1 MSSRMLFI
9 PILLSLILAIG
20 CSGKYKA
27 HKEDLS
33 TNSAWPYHRG
43 SLSSPGALP
52 DADFDGK
59 LDVIWQHQSNDK
71 PAGPLTIHQGQLI
84 YPGARNKIRFL
95 QLETGH
101 YSGHIKPKGYVQ
113 SGLVAKDSLGFFAT
127 GPRKNLLKCIN
138 LRKAKRVWDR
148 YILDVASGML
158 VVDDMLIVGA
168 GAGVLAAL
176 EVESGEE
183 VWSFT
188 AESRFHIPPAYSGGL
203 IYQPGD
209 DGIIYAL
216 DPDDGS
222 ETFRVELD
230 GPLVSPVAIGDLVYV
245 ADMSGNVYGLNK
257 SDGERVWQQTL
268 DGPVWTSPAVSE
280 GMLFVGHSG
289 GELVA
294 LDAATGDIVW
304 KYSTVDVIRAS
315 ALVAGQYVIV
325 GTLTGKLYSLNID
338 DGSLVDQ
345 RELKGAISAS
355 PLSDG
360 SRVYV
365 ATDRGL
371 ITCFGFDPD
380 NE

>member
-1 MSSRMLFI
+1 MSGRMLFI
-9 PILLSLILAIG
+9 PAFLILTLMVG
-20 CSGKYKA
+20 CSGKYKTDK
-27 HKEDLS
+27 HELV
-33 TNSAWPYHRG
+33 TGSAWPYHRG
-43 SLSSPGALP
+43 NLSSPGALP
-52 DADFDGK
+52 DADFGGK
-59 LDVIWQHQSNDK
+59 LDIVWQHQSNDK

-84 YPGARNKIRFL
+84 YPGAKNKIRFL
-95 QLETGH
+95 QLETGK

-127 GPRKNLLKCIN
+127 GPRKNLLKCVN
-138 LRKAKRVWDR
+138 LRKGKKIWDR

-158 VVDDMLIVGA
+158 LVDDMLIVGA
-168 GAGVLAAL
+168 GEGVLTAL
-176 EVESGEE
+176 DVESGEE

-188 AESRFHIPPAYSGGL
+188 AESRFHIPPAYSNGF
-203 IYQPGD
+203 IFQPGD
-209 DGIIYAL
+209 DGTIYAL
-216 DPDDGS
+216 NPRDGS
-222 ETFRVELD
+222 EVFRSELD
-230 GPLVSPVAIGDLVYV
+230 GPLVSPVAIDDLVYV
-245 ADMSGNVYGLNK
+245 ADMDGNVYALDK
-257 SDGERVWQQTL
+257 SNGERIWQQTL

-280 GMLFVGHSG
+280 GTLFVGHSG

-294 LDAATGDIVW
+294 LDALTGDIVW

-325 GTLTGKLYSLNID
+325 GTLTGKLYSLDVD

-371 ITCFGFDPD
+371 ITCFGLVPD
-380 NE
+380 GE